1 MDAYG
6 YEWKTFFSPQLIVTT
21 VAETVVAIVIATRSV
36 AAVFG
41 RHGMPPP
48 AANDTGTALGRDGSD

>member
-1 MDAYG
+1 MEDV
-6 YEWKTFFSPQLIVTT
+6 FSPQLIVTT